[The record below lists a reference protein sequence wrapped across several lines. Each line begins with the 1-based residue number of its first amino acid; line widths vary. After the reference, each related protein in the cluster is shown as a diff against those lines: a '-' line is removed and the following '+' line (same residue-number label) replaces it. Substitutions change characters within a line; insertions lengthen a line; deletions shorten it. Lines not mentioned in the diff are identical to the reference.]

1 LVLFAN
7 CKKKDLDKFCYNN
20 KERYWK
26 YKNKDRKE
34 NKSKNIILNIFTK
47 STDLTTKSNTTPFK

>member
-1 LVLFAN
+1 MN
-7 CKKKDLDKFCYNN
+7 MRQKDLDKFCYNN

>member
-1 LVLFAN
+1 MN
-7 CKKKDLDKFCYNN
+7 MRQKDLDKFCYN
-20 KERYWK
+20 KELYWK

-34 NKSKNIILNIFTK
+34 NKSKNIILNIFKK